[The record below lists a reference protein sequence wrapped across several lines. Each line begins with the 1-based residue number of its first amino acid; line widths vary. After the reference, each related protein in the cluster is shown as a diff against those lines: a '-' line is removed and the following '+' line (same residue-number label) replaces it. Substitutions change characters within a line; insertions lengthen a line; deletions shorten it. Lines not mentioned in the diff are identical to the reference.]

1 MRALDKFISFIF
13 SLVIIVLAV
22 SVILVST
29 SVVKYAVVDGIL
41 TNYVFSET
49 HKLTTI
55 LVSILFVLA
64 GLKVTVFSSSLSS
77 GRRKNIYVNTPNG
90 KIQIAQETIE
100 GIAQNVIT
108 NYSDVKDVKTAM
120 TKTGKGINLYMGL
133 TMYQNSNITETIS
146 KIQEEVKS
154 QIDNITGVKVYNV
167 DVKVRNVVTA
177 PVKGTYSKTVGQSKI
192 DVNKNIENKVI
203 LDSTPVETSKIAGDE
218 SSVISA
224 QNLETS
230 KKESDT
236 VQDANSNGDIGNNM

>member
-1 MRALDKFISFIF
+1 MRVLDKFISFIF

-108 NYSDVKDVKTAM
+108 NYNDVKDVKTAM

-218 SSVISA
+218 STVIST
-224 QNLETS
+224 QNVETS
-230 KKESDT
+230 KKESGT
-236 VQDANSNGDIGNNM
+236 VQDANSNGDTGNNM

>member
-41 TNYVFSET
+41 TNYVFCET

-218 SSVISA
+218 STVIST
-224 QNLETS
+224 QNVETS

-236 VQDANSNGDIGNNM
+236 VQDANSNGDTGNNM

>member
-1 MRALDKFISFIF
+1 MRVLDKFISFIF

-29 SVVKYAVVDGIL
+29 SVVKYTVVDGIL

-108 NYSDVKDVKTAM
+108 NYNDVKDVKTAM

-218 SSVISA
+218 STVIST
-224 QNLETS
+224 QNVETS

-236 VQDANSNGDIGNNM
+236 VQDANSNGDTGNNM

>member
-1 MRALDKFISFIF
+1 MRVLDKFISFIF
-13 SLVIIVLAV
+13 SLVMIVLAV

-29 SVVKYAVVDGIL
+29 SVVKYTVIDGIL

-108 NYSDVKDVKTAM
+108 NYNDVKDVKTAM

-218 SSVISA
+218 STAIST
-224 QNLETS
+224 QNVETS

-236 VQDANSNGDIGNNM
+236 VQDANSNGDTGNNM

>member
-41 TNYVFSET
+41 TNYVFCET

-77 GRRKNIYVNTPNG
+77 GRRKNIFVNTPNG

-100 GIAQNVIT
+100 GIAQTVIT

-218 SSVISA
+218 STVIST
-224 QNLETS
+224 QNVETS

-236 VQDANSNGDIGNNM
+236 VQDANSNGDTGNNM

>member
-1 MRALDKFISFIF
+1 MRALDKIISFIF

-29 SVVKYAVVDGIL
+29 SVVKYAVIDGIL

-49 HKLTTI
+49 YKLTTI

-64 GLKVTVFSSSLSS
+64 GLKVTIFSSSLSS

-100 GIAQNVIT
+100 GITQNVIA
-108 NYSDVKDVKTAM
+108 NYSDVKDAKTAM
-120 TKTGKGINLYMGL
+120 TKTGKGINLYIGL
-133 TMYQNSNITETIS
+133 TMYQNSNITEIIS
-146 KIQEEVKS
+146 KIQEEVKA

-177 PVKGTYSKTVGQSKI
+177 PVKGVYSKSIGQSKI
-192 DVNKNIENKVI
+192 DVNKKIENKVI
-203 LDSTPVETSKIAGDE
+203 LDTTVAETPKVIGNEEHTTDVKDVELSN
-218 SSVISA
+218 S
-224 QNLETS
+224 
-230 KKESDT
+230 ESDT
-236 VQDANSNGDIGNNM
+236 VQDVSSNVNAENNM

>member
-41 TNYVFSET
+41 TNYVFCET

-218 SSVISA
+218 SSVIST

-236 VQDANSNGDIGNNM
+236 VQDANSNGDAGNNM

>member
-108 NYSDVKDVKTAM
+108 NYNDVKDVKTAM

-192 DVNKNIENKVI
+192 DVNKNI
-203 LDSTPVETSKIAGDE
+203 
-218 SSVISA
+218 
-224 QNLETS
+224 
-230 KKESDT
+230 
-236 VQDANSNGDIGNNM
+236 

>member
-1 MRALDKFISFIF
+1 MRVLDKFISFIF

-108 NYSDVKDVKTAM
+108 NYNDVKDVKTAM

-218 SSVISA
+218 STVIST

-236 VQDANSNGDIGNNM
+236 VQDANSNGDTGNNM

>member
-108 NYSDVKDVKTAM
+108 NYNDVKDVKTAM

-218 SSVISA
+218 SSVIST

-236 VQDANSNGDIGNNM
+236 VQDANSNGDTGNNM

>member
-108 NYSDVKDVKTAM
+108 NYNYVKDVKTAM

-146 KIQEEVKS
+146 KIQEKVKS

-218 SSVISA
+218 STVIST
-224 QNLETS
+224 QNVETS

-236 VQDANSNGDIGNNM
+236 VQDANSNGDTGNNM

>member
-1 MRALDKFISFIF
+1 MRALDKLISFIF

-29 SVVKYAVVDGIL
+29 SVVKYAVIDGIL
-41 TNYVFSET
+41 TNYVFGET
-49 HKLTTI
+49 YKLTTI
-55 LVSILFVLA
+55 LVSLLFVLA

-108 NYSDVKDVKTAM
+108 NYNDVKDVKTAM

-177 PVKGTYSKTVGQSKI
+177 PVKGAYSKSVGQSKI

-203 LDSTPVETSKIAGDE
+203 LDSTPVETSKIAVDE
-218 SSVISA
+218 STVISA
-224 QNLETS
+224 QNVETS
-230 KKESDT
+230 MQESDT
-236 VQDANSNGDIGNNM
+236 VQDANSNGDTGNNM

>member
-108 NYSDVKDVKTAM
+108 NYNDVKDVKTAM

-218 SSVISA
+218 STVIST
-224 QNLETS
+224 QNVETS

-236 VQDANSNGDIGNNM
+236 VQDANSNGDTGNNM

>member
-1 MRALDKFISFIF
+1 MRVLDKFISFIF

-29 SVVKYAVVDGIL
+29 SVVKYTVVDGIL

-108 NYSDVKDVKTAM
+108 NYNDVKDVKTAM

-203 LDSTPVETSKIAGDE
+203 LDSTPIETSKIAGDE
-218 SSVISA
+218 STAIST
-224 QNLETS
+224 QNVETS

-236 VQDANSNGDIGNNM
+236 VQDANSNGDTGNNM

>member
-41 TNYVFSET
+41 TNYVFCET

-108 NYSDVKDVKTAM
+108 NYNDVKDVKTAM

-167 DVKVRNVVTA
+167 YVKVRNVVTA

-218 SSVISA
+218 SSVIST

-236 VQDANSNGDIGNNM
+236 VQDANSNGDTGNNM

>member
-1 MRALDKFISFIF
+1 MRVLDKFISFIF

-108 NYSDVKDVKTAM
+108 NYNDVKDVKTAM

-218 SSVISA
+218 STAIST
-224 QNLETS
+224 QNVETS

-236 VQDANSNGDIGNNM
+236 VQDANSNGDTGNNM

>member
-108 NYSDVKDVKTAM
+108 NYNDVKDVKTAM

>member
-49 HKLTTI
+49 YKLTTI

-108 NYSDVKDVKTAM
+108 NYNDVKDVKTAM

-218 SSVISA
+218 SSVIST

-236 VQDANSNGDIGNNM
+236 VQDANSNGDTGNNM

>member
-1 MRALDKFISFIF
+1 MRVLDKFISFIF

-22 SVILVST
+22 SVILVSI

-108 NYSDVKDVKTAM
+108 NYNDVKDVKTAM

-218 SSVISA
+218 STVIST
-224 QNLETS
+224 QNVETS

-236 VQDANSNGDIGNNM
+236 VQDANSNGDTGNNM

>member
-218 SSVISA
+218 SSVIST
-224 QNLETS
+224 QNVETS

-236 VQDANSNGDIGNNM
+236 VQDANSNGDTGNNM

>member
-1 MRALDKFISFIF
+1 MRVLDKFISFIF

-108 NYSDVKDVKTAM
+108 NYNDVKDVKTAM

-218 SSVISA
+218 STVIST
-224 QNLETS
+224 QNVETS

-236 VQDANSNGDIGNNM
+236 VQDANSNGDTGNNM

>member
-77 GRRKNIYVNTPNG
+77 GRRKNIYVNTPNC
-90 KIQIAQETIE
+90 KIQIAQ
-100 GIAQNVIT
+100 
-108 NYSDVKDVKTAM
+108 D
-120 TKTGKGINLYMGL
+120 NLKLM
-133 TMYQNSNITETIS
+133 
-146 KIQEEVKS
+146 
-154 QIDNITGVKVYNV
+154 
-167 DVKVRNVVTA
+167 
-177 PVKGTYSKTVGQSKI
+177 
-192 DVNKNIENKVI
+192 
-203 LDSTPVETSKIAGDE
+203 
-218 SSVISA
+218 
-224 QNLETS
+224 
-230 KKESDT
+230 
-236 VQDANSNGDIGNNM
+236 